1 LTDNLTGPLAL
12 IILDGF
18 GCSKAKDANAIYLAN
33 KWFWNEAWEKYP
45 HTLLA
50 TSGERVGLPDGQMG
64 NSEVG
69 HMNIGAGR
77 IIQMDISRIDVA
89 IQNGTFFE
97 NPAFL
102 DAMKNAKEKNSALH
116 LMGLVSDGGVHSMN
130 THLYALLYMA
140 QQNGI
145 EKIFV
150 HCFLDGR
157 DTPPQSG
164 AGYVAE
170 LIDKIGAI
178 GAGRIASVVGRYYA
192 MDRDKRWDR
201 VQQAYELLT
210 QGRAYRKSTDPVAA
224 IKQSY
229 AEEVGDEFVK
239 PISIVDEHEQ
249 PVATIKDGDS
259 VIFFNFRSDR
269 AREITR
275 ALTEENFDGF
285 KREVFPKVHYVCM
298 TQYDATFPLPI
309 AFGPQTHNNI
319 LVQIFAQH
327 GIKNI
332 RIAETEKY
340 AHVTFFFNGGVEK
353 EYPFEERVLVPSPKV
368 ATYDMQPEMS
378 AYGITD
384 EVLKALNDDRAKVFI
399 INFANAD
406 MVGHTG
412 MMGPAIRAI
421 ENVDICLGKIVPA
434 FLKKGG
440 AVLITADH
448 GNAEE
453 MEDPETGEP
462 QTAHTTNPVPLL
474 YVNDNYKGKLRSG
487 GALEDIAPTMLGI
500 LGIEKPL
507 EMTGTDL
514 RES

>member
-1 LTDNLTGPLAL
+1 M
-12 IILDGF
+12 
-18 GCSKAKDANAIYLAN
+18 KDANAIYLAN
-33 KWFWNEAWEKYP
+33 KWFWNEYWPKYP

-77 IIQMDISRIDVA
+77 IIQMDVTRIDMA
-89 IQNGTFFE
+89 IQDGTFFE

-102 DAMKNAKEKNSALH
+102 GAIKNAKENNSALH

-140 QQNGI
+140 NKHGL
-145 EKIFV
+145 EKVFV

-157 DTPPQSG
+157 DTPPQSA
-164 AGYVAE
+164 AGYVAA
-170 LIDKIGAI
+170 LIEKAGAI
-178 GAGRIASVVGRYYA
+178 GSGRVASVVGRYYA

-201 VQQAYELLT
+201 VEQAYELLT
-210 QGRAYRKSTDPVAA
+210 LGKAYRKSSDPVAA

-229 AEEVGDEFVK
+229 AEEVNDEFVK
-239 PISIVDEHEQ
+239 PICVTDQAGE
-249 PVATIKDGDS
+249 PVATIKDNDS
-259 VIFFNFRSDR
+259 LIFFNFRSDR

-275 ALTEENFDGF
+275 AFTDSSFDGF
-285 KREVFPKVHYVCM
+285 HREVFPKVHFVCM
-298 TQYDATFPLPI
+298 TQYDATFTLPI
-309 AFGPQTHNNI
+309 AFRSQTHNNI
-319 LVQIFAQH
+319 LVQILAQH
-327 GIKNI
+327 QIKNI

-353 EYPFEERVLVPSPKV
+353 EYPFEERVLVQSPKV
-368 ATYDMQPEMS
+368 ATYDLKPEMS

-384 EVLKALNDDRAKVFI
+384 EVLKALDENRDKVFI

-406 MVGHTG
+406 MVGHSG
-412 MMGPAIRAI
+412 MMGPAIRAVEAI
-421 ENVDICLGKIVPA
+421 DNCLGKIVPA
-434 FLKKGG
+434 FQKKGG
-440 AVLITADH
+440 AVMITADH

-474 YVNDNYKGKLRSG
+474 YVNDNFKGKLRDG

-500 LGIEKPL
+500 LGIPKPA
-507 EMTGTDL
+507 EMTGSDL
-514 RES
+514 REG